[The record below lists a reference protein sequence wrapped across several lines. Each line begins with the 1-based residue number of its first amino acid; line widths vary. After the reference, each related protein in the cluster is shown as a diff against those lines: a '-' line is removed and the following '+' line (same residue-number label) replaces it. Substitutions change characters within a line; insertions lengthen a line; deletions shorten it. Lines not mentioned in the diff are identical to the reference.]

1 MNCMN
6 KIKKHSM
13 KKNLL
18 IVLNILFVCFT
29 VHSSYGQ
36 GSRYTGSYIKSSTI
50 QHVGKSNFV
59 IEGLEFTSNNR
70 DLIVLYS
77 CENVVI
83 KNNSFVASSAKRG
96 IYLDNCKNITI
107 IDNTFDNVHTGLVAH
122 NSRGI
127 KFEYNDVKNVG
138 GPMKEEDKNNG
149 FVALFD
155 KVNGEGNS
163 ISYNVSEN
171 IFGQSSP
178 GDLINLNQSNGTAQ
192 SPIVVK
198 GNWIRGGGPSPSGGG
213 IILGD
218 IGGSYQVAEDNI
230 VVDGGQYGISIAG
243 GHDIALRNNKIYGSK
258 NYFTNVGLYACNWY
272 EENLGKSYNITVAGN
287 VVNYRNKEGNIS
299 NWWYA
304 SNVEPVSGKETNR
317 YDPALSPS
325 ILPEQ
330 IIGRARMSVEPQ
342 PEPDPDEKPDDTVLD
357 PSISIYKDT
366 FDRICA
372 NCKGSIS
379 SSASLSV
386 LNQNGQKILSIPII
400 GYHTTIDNPIP
411 SGTYTVMVENDARL
425 QIKKIVIN

>member
-1 MNCMN
+1 
-6 KIKKHSM
+6 M

-59 IEGLEFTSNNR
+59 IEGLEFTSNDR

-83 KNNSFVASSAKRG
+83 KNNSFAASPAKRG

-107 IDNTFDNVHTGLVAH
+107 VDNTFDNVHTGLVAH

-192 SPIVVK
+192 SPIMVK

-230 VVDGGQYGISIAG
+230 VVNGGQYGISIAG

-299 NWWYA
+299 NWW
-304 SNVEPVSGKETNR
+304 
-317 YDPALSPS
+317 
-325 ILPEQ
+325 
-330 IIGRARMSVEPQ
+330 
-342 PEPDPDEKPDDTVLD
+342 
-357 PSISIYKDT
+357 
-366 FDRICA
+366 
-372 NCKGSIS
+372 
-379 SSASLSV
+379 
-386 LNQNGQKILSIPII
+386 
-400 GYHTTIDNPIP
+400 
-411 SGTYTVMVENDARL
+411 
-425 QIKKIVIN
+425 

>member
-59 IEGLEFTSNNR
+59 IEGLEFTSNDR

-83 KNNSFVASSAKRG
+83 KNNSFVASPAKRG

-342 PEPDPDEKPDDTVLD
+342 PEPDPDEKPDDIVLD

-400 GYHTTIDNPIP
+400 GYHTAVDDPIS
-411 SGTYTVMVENDARL
+411 SGTYTVKVESDDRL

>member
-1 MNCMN
+1 
-6 KIKKHSM
+6 M

-59 IEGLEFTSNNR
+59 IEGLEFTSNDR

-83 KNNSFVASSAKRG
+83 KNNSFVASPAKRG

-342 PEPDPDEKPDDTVLD
+342 PEPDPDEKPDDIVLD

-400 GYHTTIDNPIP
+400 GYHTAVDDPIS
-411 SGTYTVMVENDARL
+411 SGTYTVKVESDDRL

>member
-1 MNCMN
+1 
-6 KIKKHSM
+6 M
-13 KKNLL
+13 KKSQF
-18 IVLNILFVCFT
+18 IVLNILFVCLT
-29 VHSSYGQ
+29 AHLSYGQ
-36 GSRYTGSYIKSSTI
+36 GSRYTGSYAKSATI

-59 IEGLEFTSNNR
+59 IEGLEFTSNDR

-83 KNNSFVASSAKRG
+83 KNNSFAASPAKRG

-107 IDNTFDNVHTGLVAH
+107 VDNTFDNVHTGLVAH

-342 PEPDPDEKPDDTVLD
+342 PEPDPDEKPDDIVLD

>member
-1 MNCMN
+1 
-6 KIKKHSM
+6 M

-29 VHSSYGQ
+29 VHLSYGQ

-59 IEGLEFTSNNR
+59 IEGLEFTSNDR

-83 KNNSFVASSAKRG
+83 KNNSFSASPAKRG

-218 IGGSYQVAEDNI
+218 IGGSYQVAEDNV

-330 IIGRARMSVEPQ
+330 IIGRARMSVEPE
-342 PEPDPDEKPDDTVLD
+342 PEPDPDEKPDDVVLD

>member
-1 MNCMN
+1 
-6 KIKKHSM
+6 M

>member
-1 MNCMN
+1 
-6 KIKKHSM
+6 M

-59 IEGLEFTSNNR
+59 IEGLEFTSNDR

-83 KNNSFVASSAKRG
+83 KNNSFAASPAKRG

-342 PEPDPDEKPDDTVLD
+342 PEPDPDDEPGEIVLD
-357 PSISIYKDT
+357 STISIYKDT

-379 SSASLSV
+379 SSATLLV

-400 GYHTTIDNPIP
+400 GYHTAVDDPIP
-411 SGTYTVMVENDARL
+411 SGTYTVKVESDDRL
-425 QIKKIVIN
+425 QIKQIVIN

>member
-1 MNCMN
+1 MN

-59 IEGLEFTSNNR
+59 IEGLEFTSNDR

-83 KNNSFVASSAKRG
+83 KNNSFVASPAKRG

-342 PEPDPDEKPDDTVLD
+342 PEPDPDEKPDDIVLD

-400 GYHTTIDNPIP
+400 GYHTAVDDPIS
-411 SGTYTVMVENDARL
+411 SGTYTVKVESDDRL

>member
-1 MNCMN
+1 
-6 KIKKHSM
+6 M

-59 IEGLEFTSNNR
+59 IEGLEFTSNDR

-83 KNNSFVASSAKRG
+83 KNNSFVASPAKRG

-155 KVNGEGNS
+155 KINGEGNS

-178 GDLINLNQSNGTAQ
+178 GDLINLNQSNGTAK

-342 PEPDPDEKPDDTVLD
+342 PEPDPDEKPDDIVLD

>member
-1 MNCMN
+1 
-6 KIKKHSM
+6 M

-59 IEGLEFTSNNR
+59 IEGLEFTSNDR

-83 KNNSFVASSAKRG
+83 KNNSFAASPAKRG

-342 PEPDPDEKPDDTVLD
+342 PEPDPDEKPDDIVLD

>member
-1 MNCMN
+1 MN

-59 IEGLEFTSNNR
+59 IEGLEFTSNDR

-83 KNNSFVASSAKRG
+83 KNNSFVASPAKRG

-342 PEPDPDEKPDDTVLD
+342 PEPDPDEKPDDIVLD

-400 GYHTTIDNPIP
+400 GYHTAVDDPIS
-411 SGTYTVMVENDARL
+411 SGTYTVKVESDDRL
-425 QIKKIVIN
+425 QIKQIVIN

>member
-1 MNCMN
+1 MN

-59 IEGLEFTSNNR
+59 IEGLEFTSNDR

-83 KNNSFVASSAKRG
+83 KNNSFVASPAKRG

>member
-1 MNCMN
+1 
-6 KIKKHSM
+6 M

-59 IEGLEFTSNNR
+59 IEGLEFTSNDR

-83 KNNSFVASSAKRG
+83 KNNSFVASPAKRG

-342 PEPDPDEKPDDTVLD
+342 PEPDPDEKPDDIVLD

-366 FDRICA
+366 FDRICT